1 METVWE
7 VDLPTYEDSEDYHY
21 ESKIW
26 VKEGKVYYLYR
37 RLRDL
42 KLIVIDAK
50 SGSVESMVLPS
61 MHYVIPSEFFLF
73 AYKDIIIFY
82 TGEFWMYDGKSAMK
96 VMQLAGISKI
106 EAYYINENRLIL
118 SDGFSLYCFDLDT
131 FENQWI
137 IDTMN
142 SKPYRVDE
150 IIMFEQTIACYG
162 RDSLLFIDPLSGEI
176 QNQIKIPRIDKL
188 FHPIR
193 TGDGNLLIGYTNW
206 SNAGVIKY
214 DVHTGKVIWRHKRKF
229 EGPQLNC
236 KLYTYENYVYWVK
249 NDTELIC
256 LNIDTGDEV
265 FTRRTTPWIYTD
277 LRFDDDK
284 IMYGTA
290 GANGYFN
297 CINARSGL
305 EYCSVYLQNGCAFYE
320 TYQDTVLVGDF
331 SKQMMQLSPQDGRIL
346 QTLPVDGEVVGDI
359 RVCDSSVYTVI
370 FANENKPVRL
380 IKIEIE

>member
-1 METVWE
+1 MK
-7 VDLPTYEDSEDYHY
+7 
-21 ESKIW
+21 KI
-26 VKEGKVYYLYR
+26 
-37 RLRDL
+37 

-50 SGSVESMVLPS
+50 SGSAESIDLPS
-61 MHYVIPSEFFLF
+61 IHNVIPSEFFLF
-73 AYKDIIIFY
+73 AYKDVIIFY
-82 TGEFWMYDGKSAMK
+82 TGEFWMYDGKSTVK

-118 SDGFSLYCFDLDT
+118 SDGFSLYYFDLDT

-193 TGDGNLLIGYTNW
+193 TGDGNLLLGYTNW
-206 SNAGVIKY
+206 SNAGVLKY
-214 DVHTGKVIWRHKRKF
+214 DVNTGKVIWRHKRKF

-305 EYCSVYLQNGCAFYE
+305 EYCSVYLQNGCAFYD

-359 RVCDSSVYTVI
+359 RVCDGSVYTVI